1 MKMDNLDIVRMIK
14 RKYGEVENHIDSQI
28 ISNNHYY
35 HKNIH
40 KEEYIHTVCHNMSYW
55 FISNLGLHT
64 YDDFFKLVE
73 TCKPIMIRLFRTKL
87 SIAHEILTQS
97 QDNNKKII
105 YSTSVEN
112 PSVFNTTTNT
122 DINISELLGYQP

>member
-1 MKMDNLDIVRMIK
+1 MEIPSNIKRRYKQIDVYVETMISNREYFYRNIPKETYIQNFCHVLSIWFFSQVPFSVQHNIFKDMDN
-14 RKYGEVENHIDSQI
+14 
-28 ISNNHYY
+28 
-35 HKNIH
+35 HK
-40 KEEYIHTVCHNMSYW
+40 KV
-55 FISNLGLHT
+55 FI
-64 YDDFFKLVE
+64 Y
-73 TCKPIMIRLFRTKL
+73 LFRTKL

-122 DINISELLGYQP
+122 DINIAEILGHQP